1 MLGYI
6 EPPAYGATA
15 PGGLDEWTA
24 TTAKLRAIMIM
35 IVVGSDP
42 VKRDENCSGWFF
54 WSVGQPVE
62 AFDFYCTLEEECAEK
77 IFVCSL
83 EGHAVC
89 DSFFIDGGFLEA
101 CVQRSIG
108 CTRYL

>member
-54 WSVGQPVE
+54 
-62 AFDFYCTLEEECAEK
+62 
-77 IFVCSL
+77 
-83 EGHAVC
+83 
-89 DSFFIDGGFLEA
+89 
-101 CVQRSIG
+101 
-108 CTRYL
+108 